1 MFPCST
7 FLGNGMVAAFQSGY
21 EQPELNGAEQRAD
34 RTQACSLHG
43 SQKLNKIAEASLDWW
58 HRQDCRKE
66 GLGSSF
72 SKAKDMRKRALLGSR
87 TQGPWWPP
95 CPKKQCL
102 SKGDLKRL
110 TQLDLGTG
118 VCPASSCGFDIF
130 TGLNQQVPCPQWR
143 LPGWVLLLHSL
154 LLCLAKG

>member
-1 MFPCST
+1 MFLCST
-7 FLGNGMVAAFQSGY
+7 FLGNGVVAAFQSGY

-34 RTQACSLHG
+34 RTQDCRLH
-43 SQKLNKIAEASLDWW
+43 EASLGWW

-72 SKAKDMRKRALLGSR
+72 SKARDMRKRALLGSR
-87 TQGPWWPP
+87 TQGPRWPP
-95 CPKKQCL
+95 CPRKQYL
-102 SKGDLKRL
+102 SKGDLKRC
-110 TQLDLGTG
+110 TQLDLGAG

-130 TGLNQQVPCPQWR
+130 TGLNQPVPCPQWR
-143 LPGWVLLLHSL
+143 VPGWVLLLHSL